1 MTKLLE
7 RAFDGVRQ
15 LPEEEQND
23 LAGFLLAH
31 LPDIEPG
38 TELTQ
43 EDRSAIAEAD
53 AEIARGDY
61 LDGDELKAFWRKLG
75 A

>member
-7 RAFDGVRQ
+7 RAFEGVRQ
-15 LPEEEQND
+15 LTEEEQND

-31 LPDIEPG
+31 LPDD
-38 TELTQ
+38 ELTS
-43 EDRSAIAEAD
+43 DDIAAIAEAD

-61 LDGDELKAFWRKLG
+61 LEGDELKEFWRKLG